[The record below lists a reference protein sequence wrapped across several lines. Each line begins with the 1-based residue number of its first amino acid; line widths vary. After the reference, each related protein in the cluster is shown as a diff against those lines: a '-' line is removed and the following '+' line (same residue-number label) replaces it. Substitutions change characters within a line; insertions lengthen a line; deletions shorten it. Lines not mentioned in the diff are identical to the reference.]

1 MQKVITWAGRGAL
14 LVVLAVCVVGALD
27 PNYNAKKWA
36 PPADAVM
43 HVIYGYLLTA
53 LSILALPKIRP
64 WKIGGFYLALG
75 AGLELTQILGV
86 VSGTFQWKDLISN
99 IAGVVAVL
107 FPMWLAR
114 RKAR

>member
-43 HVIYGYLLTA
+43 HIIYGYLLTV
-53 LSILALPKIRP
+53 LSILALPKIKP

-75 AGLELTQILGV
+75 AGLELSQILGV
-86 VSGTFQWKDLISN
+86 VSGTFQGKDLVAN
-99 IAGVVAVL
+99 VAGVIAAL
-107 FPMWLAR
+107 LPRWRAR

>member
-14 LVVLAVCVVGALD
+14 LVVLAGCVVGALD

-43 HVIYGYLLTA
+43 HIIYGYLLTV
-53 LSILALPKIRP
+53 LSILALPKIKP
-64 WKIGGFYLALG
+64 WKIGGVFLALG
-75 AGLELTQILGV
+75 AGLELSQVLGV
-86 VSGTFQWKDLISN
+86 VSGTFQWKDLVAN
-99 IAGVVAVL
+99 VAGVIAAL

-114 RKAR
+114 RTAR